1 MTVTWDYTELA
12 AHYDLRAD
20 YCSTAIDRL
29 LSSVGVKSGTS
40 VADVGAGTGKLAL
53 PLARRGCIVTAVEP
67 NLEMRKYG
75 VRNTQGLNVTWSR
88 GTAEKTGLPSGQ
100 FRLATFGSSFNVV
113 DRAKALA
120 EVDRLLTSDGWIA
133 CLWNH
138 RDLQDPLQAKIE
150 GIIRQQIPQYDY
162 GTRRE
167 DPTAV
172 MTASGLFSSVMKIE
186 EPFIVSVSGA
196 DYIEAWRSH
205 ATLHRQA
212 GKNFSVIIAQIA
224 AAISQRT
231 SLTIPY
237 VTRIWYAQRAGAVTS
252 PDMPRSRI

>member
-20 YCSTAIDRL
+20 YCSNAIDRL
-29 LSSVGVKSGTS
+29 LSSVGVKSSTLI
-40 VADVGAGTGKLAL
+40 ADIGAGTGKLAI
-53 PLARRGCIVTAVEP
+53 PLARRGCIVAAVEP

-75 VRNTQGLNVTWSR
+75 VRNTQGLNVVWSQ
-88 GTAEKTGLPSGQ
+88 GTAEHSGLASGQ
-100 FRLATFGSSFNVV
+100 FRLTTFGSSFNVV

-138 RDLQDPLQAKIE
+138 RDLQDPLQAEIE
-150 GIIRQQIPQYDY
+150 GIIRRQIPQYDY

-172 MTASGLFSSVMKIE
+172 MTASGLFNSVMKIE
-186 EPFIVSVSGA
+186 EAFTVSASGA

-212 GKNFSVIIAQIA
+212 GENFSAVIAEID
-224 AAISQRT
+224 AAIGEFTNLS
-231 SLTIPY
+231 IPY
-237 VTRIWYAQRAGAVTS
+237 VTRIWYAQRASWFGE
-252 PDMPRSRI
+252 